1 MELGLNR
8 RSSLRIQ
15 AVGHVLLTMDGQTFD
30 AVPLDVSAGGAH
42 VRLQFGDGQR
52 LPWPGARLRLD
63 FIRKLG
69 RPAFTVDCLVV
80 RVSADGRDCSLKF
93 ELNELAAAR
102 LAKFLHVEAREL
114 GIPVG
119 ELGDV
124 AVMAP
129 AAANTAP
136 RELAASAAN
145 PTPYALLGWLVA
157 TAAFGTVAAVLL
169 S

>member
-15 AVGHVLLTMDGQTFD
+15 AVGHVLLTLDGQTFD
-30 AVPLDVSAGGAH
+30 GVPIDVSAGGAR
-42 VRLQFGDGQR
+42 VRLQFGDAQR

-80 RVSADGRDCSLKF
+80 RVSPDGRDYSLKF
-93 ELNELAAAR
+93 ELDDLTGAR
-102 LAKFLHVEAREL
+102 LAKFLELEANEL
-114 GIPVG
+114 GIPVS
-119 ELGDV
+119 ELGEV
-124 AVMAP
+124 VVLKA

-136 RELAASAAN
+136 RPIAAPDHGS
-145 PTPYALLGWLVA
+145 YVLVGWL
-157 TAAFGTVAAVLL
+157 AFAAAVGAIVAVVAF
-169 S
+169 